1 MKIVFVLIFVCAFI
15 AMAAPQRP
23 DAAFYR
29 PTVNNRPNNNRPI
42 VTAPDSAFYR
52 PSVNP
57 GSNNN
62 RPIVIEPDSAFYRP
76 SANSNNG
83 YRPPAGGEP
92 VHIGPAFVNR
102 PGYNNPYLRSGK

>member
-15 AMAAPQRP
+15 AMAAPQRLNIAP

-42 VTAPDSAFYR
+42 VTA
-52 PSVNP
+52 
-57 GSNNN
+57 
-62 RPIVIEPDSAFYRP
+62 PDSAFYRP

>member
-42 VTAPDSAFYR
+42 VTA
-52 PSVNP
+52 P